1 MYDIIRNDID
11 NILTKINFEK
21 LNNKSVLVTGASGLV
36 GLYFISCLRELKKIY
51 NIDVYATYKSD
62 LNDYIE
68 DIFNF
73 DSTKIQCDIINFNY
87 DKKFDVII
95 HAAGYGQPG
104 KFLDNKIKTIQINT
118 TATINLFNH
127 LNDKGKFFF
136 ISTSE
141 LYSGNDNFNI
151 TENEI
156 GNTNTT
162 HPRSCYIEGKR
173 CGETICHS
181 YYLNGYDVKVGRL
194 SLAYGPGT
202 KHDDKRVLNSFIEKA
217 IKTNKIEMLDS
228 GDSIRTYCYIS
239 DVIEMMW
246 NIVLNGN
253 DFIYNIG
260 GISQTTILELAK
272 SIGNILNVDV
282 ISPKKEDGLDGNPKV
297 VNISINKYLNEFNKK
312 YFIPLNDG
320 LEKTILWQKTIHK

>member
-1 MYDIIRNDID
+1 MYNIIKEDVN
-11 NILTKINFEK
+11 NIISRINFDY

-36 GLYFISCLRELKKIY
+36 GLYFMSCLRELKKKY
-51 NIDVYATYKSD
+51 NIQVYATFKSD
-62 LNDYIE
+62 INNYLNDT
-68 DIFNF
+68 F
-73 DSTKIQCDIINFNY
+73 DFDCNKIQCDINDFKSDI
-87 DKKFDVII
+87 KFDLII

-118 TATINLFNH
+118 TATINLFNY
-127 LNDKGKFFF
+127 LNDGGKFFF
-136 ISTSE
+136 VSTSE

-151 TENEI
+151 SENEI
-156 GNTNTT
+156 GSTNTT
-162 HPRSCYIEGKR
+162 HPRACYIEGKR

-217 IKTNKIEMLDS
+217 IKNNKNEMMDS

-239 DVIEMMW
+239 DVIEIMW
-246 NIVLNGN
+246 NIILTGK

-260 GISQTTILELAK
+260 GKSQTSILDLAK
-272 SIGNILNVDV
+272 LIGDILNVEV
-282 ISPKKEDGLDGNPKV
+282 ISPPNTNGMDGNPKI
-297 VNISINKYLNEFNKK
+297 VNISIDKYLNEFEKND
-312 YFIPLNDG
+312 FIPLSDG
-320 LEKTILWQKTIHK
+320 IKNTILWQKNIHK